1 MGADDKIRDL
11 DNAASQAPA
20 AAARPVARREASSV
34 PEAQDGWSL
43 LGQEAIMRIPVAV
56 RIVLGAARMP
66 VAKLMSM
73 TRGSVIPLDRKVGD
87 MVDIVVNDRVVARGE
102 IVILDEAADRFAVA
116 VQELVRPENE

>member
-1 MGADDKIRDL
+1 MGAGDKIQDL
-11 DNAASQAPA
+11 DSAASHAPA
-20 AAARPVARREASSV
+20 ATARPLARRDLSGA
-34 PEAQDGWSL
+34 PEMQDGWSS

-56 RIVLGAARMP
+56 RIVLGATRMP